1 MKKYILLIL
10 SVFFVAISFAQT
22 ILDTENEGEN
32 SFHKDQTDSYKM
44 SNIYGK
50 TQHTQKK
57 VVKLSSIREA
67 DVMWSR
73 KIWRDIDLRQKIN
86 HPLYYPQNPSGQ
98 EESATVDRDNL
109 FTVLYNAATFNGE
122 ISIRA
127 FNAKAGDDDE
137 FKEEMTPTELIRLMM
152 GVEKLN
158 YYTNQWGE
166 DSLDFNGDM
175 VVKTHDESGE
185 KLSNTDGGIRQ
196 SDIKTWRVKE
206 QWVFD
211 KQRSVLDVRIIGLCP
226 IADDRDENGVLTG
239 APNMLCWFYFP
250 EVRGVIRNA
259 QAFNLVKNEAENKT
273 FEDIFM
279 KRMFSSTIIKEGNVY
294 DRNINEYMIG
304 LDALLAAEE
313 IKTDIFNFE
322 HDLWEY

>member
-1 MKKYILLIL
+1 MKKYILLIF

-22 ILDTENEGEN
+22 VLDDDDANP
-32 SFHKDQTDSYKM
+32 FDKDQKDSYKM

-50 TQHTQKK
+50 HHHKTKE
-57 VVKLSSIREA
+57 VVSLPSIREA

-86 HPLYYPQNPSGQ
+86 HPLYYPQDPTGQ
-98 EESATVDRDNL
+98 AQTIDRDNL
-109 FTVLYNAATFNGE
+109 FSVLYNAATFNGGDV
-122 ISIRA
+122 SIRA

-137 FKEEMTPTELIRLMM
+137 FKEEITPTELI
-152 GVEKLN
+152 KLLKGTRKLV
-158 YYTNQWGE
+158 YYENEWGE
-166 DSLDFNGDM
+166 DSLDINGERIIR
-175 VVKTHDESGE
+175 THDDEGNKIE
-185 KLSNTDGGIRQ
+185 NFDNAIRQ

-211 KQRSVLDVRIIGLCP
+211 KQRSVMDVRIIGLCP
-226 IADDRDENGVLTG
+226 IADDRDEFGVLTG
-239 APNMLCWFYFP
+239 GKNMLCWFYFP
-250 EVRGVIRNA
+250 EVREVIRNA

-273 FEDIFM
+273 FEDIFL

-294 DRNINEYMIG
+294 DRDIKEYKIG
-304 LDALLAAEE
+304 LDALLEAER
-313 IKTDIFNFE
+313 IKAEIFNIE